1 MGAANPKMENNMK
14 IYKLVTLTA
23 VTLALA
29 GGSALARPNL
39 YPQTPAQIIN
49 DLRNPQNMTYVPA
62 NQGG

>member
-1 MGAANPKMENNMK
+1 MN

-29 GGSALARPNL
+29 CGSALARPNV
-39 YPQTPAQIIN
+39 YPQTAAQISN

-62 NQGG
+62 NLGG